1 MRPVVRALALA
12 ATIVGLLPASS
23 SGAPF
28 PATDRPAT
36 RAPGWI
42 GESNQE
48 AAHFGVSVAGA
59 GDVNGDGYGDLIVGA
74 HYYDNGQ
81 ADEGRAFA
89 YYGSPAGLSTTP
101 NWTAESDQVAAF
113 FGVSVAGAGDVNAD
127 GYDDVIVGAP
137 TYDNGQRDEGR
148 AFVYF

>member
-42 GESNQE
+42 GEANQE

-74 HYYDNGQ
+74 EDYSNDQ
-81 ADEGRAFA
+81 AFECRAFV
-89 YYGSPAGLSTTP
+89 YYGSAVGLSTTAD
-101 NWTAESDQVAAF
+101 WTAESDKANAF
-113 FGVSVAGAGDVNAD
+113 FGVSVAGA
-127 GYDDVIVGAP
+127 
-137 TYDNGQRDEGR
+137 
-148 AFVYF
+148 